1 MLLKSIYN
9 SELYQDHI
17 TERYNNTISG
27 SYLEGIILNY
37 QDHITEKYNTELYQ
51 DHITER
57 YNTEL
62 LGLYY

>member
-1 MLLKSIYN
+1 MILS
-9 SELYQDHI
+9 YQDHV
-17 TERYNNTISG
+17 
-27 SYLEGIILNY
+27 
-37 QDHITEKYNTELYQ
+37 TEKYNTELYQ